1 MFKEI
6 LRFLAF
12 LHQTAK
18 ANCFP
23 EPLRREDAR
32 EWFQRLSKITK
43 PITFYFFVSGGY
55 EHSCLNIPTHVLLR
69 TYARI

>member
-32 EWFQRLSKITK
+32 EWFQR
-43 PITFYFFVSGGY
+43 VSNENDLY
-55 EHSCLNIPTHVLLR
+55 LF
-69 TYARI
+69 